1 MVIATARANE
11 TLVNDITPRLMRAI
25 KEVLIDG
32 PRFGTVNDDTKVYI
46 VDIDASK
53 QVNYADILL
62 VEAHNWTVWRL
73 IIKASTNGT
82 YNHKFSGVT
91 AKEVIQFAG
100 EELIRMYD
108 SREER
113 VYLTPELEKIAV

>member
-1 MVIATARANE
+1 MVITTARANE

-25 KEVLIDG
+25 KEVLIDR
-32 PRFGTVNDDTKVYI
+32 PQFGTVNDDTKVYI
-46 VDIDASK
+46 VDVDASK

-62 VEAHNWTVWRL
+62 VEADNWTVWRL

-82 YNHKFSGVT
+82 YNHEFSGVT

-108 SREER
+108 SHKDWA
-113 VYLTPELEKIAV
+113 YLTPELEGVAV